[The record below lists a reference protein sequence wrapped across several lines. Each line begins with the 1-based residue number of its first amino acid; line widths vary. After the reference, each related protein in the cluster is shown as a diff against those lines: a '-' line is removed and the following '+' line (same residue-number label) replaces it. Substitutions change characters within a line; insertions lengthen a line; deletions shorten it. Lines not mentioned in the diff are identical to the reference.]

1 MDDSSSDTED
11 ILGCNVSDDVSN
23 FQPDSFEPSPM
34 VSVSTVPWSGSDSDS
49 DEEEMDLPEFMS
61 RIVIADNHPVQPIP
75 RIQPTDMSW

>member
-11 ILGCNVSDDVSN
+11 ILGCNVSDVSS
-23 FQPDSFEPSPM
+23 FQPYSFEPSPM
-34 VSVSTVPWSGSDSDS
+34 VSVSTVQSGSDSDS